1 METFMGLFDQVAGAL
16 GGASGEGENS
26 SLSSIMELIN
36 NPKIGGLSGLIG
48 KLQQGGLKEVVGSWV
63 STGENLPV
71 SADQLS
77 SVLGSETIGNL
88 AGRMGLSQEQAS
100 GSLAEMLPKII
111 DQLTPD
117 GQVPEGDLVS
127 QGMDLLKGKLFG
139 Q

>member
-1 METFMGLFDQVAGAL
+1 MGLFDQVAGAL
-16 GGASGEGENS
+16 GGDSGEGENS

-36 NPKIGGLSGLIG
+36 NPNIGGLSGLIG

-100 GSLAEMLPKII
+100 GSLAEMLPRII

-117 GQVPEGDLVS
+117 GQVPEGDLAS

>member
-1 METFMGLFDQVAGAL
+1 MGLFDQVAGAL